1 MLQVLTSLAIS
12 IAPTR
17 HKIRSDMLEELTERF
32 SQRVDGKECFGFSVK
47 FDLGD
52 TGVIFVAGGNT
63 PIEVSNGNGDADVTF
78 SMIADDLAAM
88 LSGDLPPMNAY
99 MQGKMK
105 VEGDLGKAM
114 QFGNIFG

>member
-1 MLQVLTSLAIS
+1 MLQ
-12 IAPTR
+12 
-17 HKIRSDMLEELTERF
+17 ELTEVIN
-32 SQRVDGKECFGFSVK
+32 QKVDGKDGFGFNVR

-52 TGVIFVAGGNT
+52 TGSILITGSST
-63 PIEVSNGNGDADVTF
+63 PIEVSNGDGDADTTF
-78 SMIADDLAAM
+78 IMTPEDLKSM

-114 QFGNIFG
+114 QFGTIFG